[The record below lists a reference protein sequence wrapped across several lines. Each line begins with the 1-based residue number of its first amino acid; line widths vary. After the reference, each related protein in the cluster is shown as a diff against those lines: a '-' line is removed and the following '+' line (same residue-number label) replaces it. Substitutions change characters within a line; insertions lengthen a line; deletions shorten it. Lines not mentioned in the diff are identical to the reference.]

1 MISVFH
7 AWPYGRFTVTQ
18 RNLRRKKLDRTNQR
32 SNFLGHIF
40 INRNNVRVPVQLRR
54 ESQPQHIKTQCFLK
68 NRPISFHVNST
79 SVIILVKRS
88 QLRFSSNETN
98 KPLPVPVYSVSQIR
112 FKFRN
117 QFQLLPHLRGVV
129 KLTVESS
136 TISIDSNSRTSTTAV
151 DTQH

>member
-7 AWPYGRFTVTQ
+7 VWPYGRFTEIQ
-18 RNLRRKKLDRTNQR
+18 SNLRRKKLDRTNQR
-32 SNFLGHIF
+32 TNFLGRNF

-54 ESQPQHIKTQCFLK
+54 EIQPQHIKTQCFLK

-79 SVIILVKRS
+79 SVIILAKRS

-98 KPLPVPVYSVSQIR
+98 KPLSLPVYSVSQIR

-117 QFQLLPHLRGVV
+117 QFQLLPHIRGMI

-136 TISIDSNSRTSTTAV
+136 FISIDSNSSTSTTAV

>member
-7 AWPYGRFTVTQ
+7 VWPYGRFTEIQ
-18 RNLRRKKLDRTNQR
+18 SNLRRKKLDRTNQR
-32 SNFLGHIF
+32 TNFLGRNF

-54 ESQPQHIKTQCFLK
+54 EIQPQHIKTQCFLK

-79 SVIILVKRS
+79 SVIILAKRS

-98 KPLPVPVYSVSQIR
+98 KPLSLPVYSVSQIR

-117 QFQLLPHLRGVV
+117 QFQLLPHIRGMI

-136 TISIDSNSRTSTTAV
+136 IISIDSNSSTSTTAV